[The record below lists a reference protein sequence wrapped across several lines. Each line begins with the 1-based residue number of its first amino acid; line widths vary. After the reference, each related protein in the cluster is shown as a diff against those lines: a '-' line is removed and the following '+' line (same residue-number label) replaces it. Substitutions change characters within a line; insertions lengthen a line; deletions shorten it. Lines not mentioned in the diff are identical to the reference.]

1 MIVELLVGLS
11 IASPLSAGASSAVV
25 QDEPVRRLV
34 LGLQDRLVLD
44 AEIERI
50 AVGDP
55 DVLGE
60 ELLSTREVLLTA
72 TGLGRTNVS
81 LWYEGGGFDSFVYTV
96 EPDLSLL
103 RSALAELDPSIQ
115 VEQAPDRDALVLW
128 GLVPD
133 VRVRRLAESTARA
146 YLTAGAIVAPVLTE
160 EGTSTPPPDDVS
172 TGSADRARVVN
183 LIRVSSLPALADARL
198 GQAVRALGE
207 ADVSVRRIVREGT
220 PNDEVD
226 QFLVE
231 GTVPTSAALER
242 LRAVLASIPIG
253 APGFA
258 RDDAVVD
265 LVEVQG
271 QATNDALEDR
281 LAVALSALTGDTI
294 AVSRLVVGSLP
305 DDGSDVFVLQGQV
318 ANQVALTRALY
329 LAARLVGDEEGE
341 LDLRALSDE
350 SGALLQRGGRG
361 QNNNLRRLFGQGGG
375 GATQSSVFGGGSQN
389 LGQQLANLVGTN
401 FARAKVHEAAE
412 GRVLSFLEVRDLP
425 QVRVTVE
432 LYEVNRSRLLE
443 WDPDIVGLGSDFD
456 QPALSPASGASLVQ
470 GMNAASVGAN
480 GREIQDVFSFLENGF
495 ANQVQ
500 FSGAKFA
507 LDATFRLLE
516 AASIARSLSRPS
528 MTVLSGEPALFQ
540 VGGEVPIQ
548 SAVATPGFGATGED
562 DLIVGGSTV
571 FSTIQFRSF
580 GVQLAARPLV
590 DDQDRIT
597 IDLTPQIVLPDAD
610 LTTLL
615 VDTTGTDQAT
625 TAFESRSLRTSA
637 RLTDGQSLVLAGLM
651 SRNASDGESRTP
663 LLSRIPV
670 LGWFFTDRN
679 RQGDDL
685 ELVIVVTPTILRDP
699 LPKADLWRFPD
710 AGELVGDR
718 PSDRDG
724 ATSPEV
730 RDPEE
735 ES

>member
-1 MIVELLVGLS
+1 MIVGLLVGLC
-11 IASPLSAGASSAVV
+11 IASPPAGGAAPGSY

-34 LGLQDRLVLD
+34 LGLQDRLLLD
-44 AEIERI
+44 SEIERI

-55 DVLGE
+55 EVLTE

-72 TGLGRTNVS
+72 VGLGRTNVS

-103 RSALAELDPSIQ
+103 RSALDQLDPSIR

-128 GLVPD
+128 GLVSD
-133 VRVRRLAESTARA
+133 VQVRRLAEATARA
-146 YLTAGAIVAPVLTE
+146 YLTAGAVGAPVLTE
-160 EGTSTPPPDDVS
+160 AGSSGAPPGEAS
-172 TGSADRARVVN
+172 AGSAERAQVVN

-198 GQAVRALGE
+198 GQAVAALGE
-207 ADVSVRRIVREGT
+207 AGVSVQRVVREGA

-231 GTVPTSAALER
+231 GTVSTPAALQR
-242 LRAVLASIPIG
+242 LRAVVASIPIG
-253 APGFA
+253 APGFP
-258 RDDAVVD
+258 RPDAVVD

-281 LAVALSALTGDTI
+281 LASALGALTGDTI
-294 AVSRLVVGSLP
+294 TVSRLVVGSLP
-305 DDGSDVFVLQGQV
+305 DDGSDVFVLQGKV
-318 ANQVALTRALY
+318 PTQVALTRALY
-329 LAARLVGDEEGE
+329 LAARLVGDERGD

-350 SGALLQRGGRG
+350 SGALLQRGGTG
-361 QNNNLRRLFGQGGG
+361 QNNNLQRLFGQGGG
-375 GATQSSVFGGGSQN
+375 TQSSVFGGGSQN
-389 LGQQLANLVGTN
+389 LGRQLANLVGTN

-412 GRVLSFLEVRDLP
+412 GRVLSFLEVRDIP

-456 QPALSPASGASLVQ
+456 QPALNPASGASLIQ

-495 ANQVQ
+495 ANQLQ

-548 SAVATPGFGATGED
+548 SAVATPGFGATGDD
-562 DLIVGGSTV
+562 DLVVGGSTV

-597 IDLTPQIVLPDAD
+597 IDVTPQIVLPDAD

-663 LLSRIPV
+663 LLSSIPV
-670 LGWFFTDRN
+670 LGWLFTDRN

-685 ELVIVVTPTILRDP
+685 ELVIVITPTILRDP
-699 LPKADLWRFPD
+699 LPDAGLWRFPD
-710 AGELVGDR
+710 ARELVGDP
-718 PSDRDG
+718 PSDHDEPSVAPG
-724 ATSPEV
+724 AA
-730 RDPEE
+730 DPEE
-735 ES
+735 EA